1 MEKNM
6 ERQLIN
12 SPDWRFEKKFLVE
25 SHLYAPVLK
34 TFLIDGWYEIFKDRY
49 VNSVYFD
56 DTKFTSYYENLLGI
70 SDRTKYRLRFY
81 GKTFKGEGVFE
92 HKIRH
97 SDVNIKK
104 TEKVFDLNLDLA
116 ELKFP
121 KLFTLSPVVHVRYK
135 RKYFFNSIL
144 DCRMTID
151 RDIEYKCL
159 FSKNLVRDEK
169 LVIEIKSNNE
179 NSQNNLPQI
188 LSQNTRNSKYCSSV
202 SRLNLV
208 EEGY

>member
-81 GKTFKGEGVFE
+81 GKTFKGEGE
-92 HKIRH
+92 EWNEED
-97 SDVNIKK
+97 STLGTPEPE
-104 TEKVFDLNLDLA
+104 TETETPATN
-116 ELKFP
+116 
-121 KLFTLSPVVHVRYK
+121 
-135 RKYFFNSIL
+135 
-144 DCRMTID
+144 
-151 RDIEYKCL
+151 
-159 FSKNLVRDEK
+159 
-169 LVIEIKSNNE
+169 
-179 NSQNNLPQI
+179 
-188 LSQNTRNSKYCSSV
+188 
-202 SRLNLV
+202 
-208 EEGY
+208 